1 MLQKR
6 LFITGGN
13 GFIGSRVVRKL
24 IEQGYSVRCLLRPT
38 SRTDRIDDL
47 AFERCAGDVRDLS
60 SLRRGLSGCNGL
72 IHLAGLSNW
81 KEIHSPAMRQIV
93 VTGTQNALQAAQSE
107 GGLPVVFVSS
117 LTTINGA
124 SQPCLLNED
133 SHFSLK
139 DKKAFVYT
147 YAKREAELLCQKAA
161 WAGLP
166 VVVVNPAEVY
176 GPDDSGLVT
185 AGNLVDFARSN
196 PVFVSRGGTSV
207 VHVDDVAA
215 GIIAAFEKGR
225 PGQRYIL
232 GGDNLTVKELATT
245 TLSLLGQTKRIIVV
259 PNRVLLGLAWLG
271 RNWHLP
277 LPFNPAVIPYAVR
290 FWFADNSR
298 ARRELGLNFR
308 SARETL
314 EPTLRWLQNQ
324 GYIR

>member
-1 MLQKR
+1 M
-6 LFITGGN
+6 
-13 GFIGSRVVRKL
+13 VRKL

-124 SQPCLLNED
+124 SHPRLLNED
-133 SHFSLK
+133 SHFNLK

-147 YAKREAELLCQKAA
+147 YAKCEAELLCQKAA

-166 VVVVNPAEVY
+166 VVIVNPAEVY

-215 GIIAAFEKGR
+215 GIIAAFERGR

-314 EPTLRWLQNQ
+314 EPTLRWLQDQ